1 MHPVVFRV
9 GSYTLYWY
17 SALLCLGILL
27 GVGYAVWRGKSEGY
41 RTLQV
46 LDAALWALVGGLLG
60 ARLAYVIPNWGDY
73 ASHPA
78 ALLKLWG
85 GGLVFQ
91 GGLIGGT
98 LTLWLYARHAQLPFL
113 RVADVAAPAVALAQA
128 VGWAG
133 AHLHGAHY
141 GLVMRS
147 SLSMWLPDLYGVY
160 GPRVPIQF
168 LACALGLF
176 LFWGLNRLHRWHLR
190 PGTLAL
196 LYLLCNGIGHFGLE
210 FARADDATSFGLLRA
225 TQIAGILEFV
235 VAGSILSYVWI
246 ARRARA
252 YRPEGSA
259 KER

>member
-1 MHPVVFRV
+1 MQPVVLRV
-9 GSYTLYWY
+9 GSYRLYWY
-17 SALLCLGILL
+17 SALLCLGTLL
-27 GVGYAVWRGKSEGY
+27 GVGYAIWRAKREGLH
-41 RTLQV
+41 TLQI
-46 LDAALWALVGGLLG
+46 LDAALWALVGGILG
-60 ARLAYVIPNWGDY
+60 ARLAYVIPNWADY
-73 ASHPA
+73 IGHPE
-78 ALLKLWG
+78 ALLRLWG

-91 GGLIGGT
+91 GGLVGGT
-98 LTLWLYARHAQLPFL
+98 LTLWLYSRHAQLPFL
-113 RVADVAAPAVALAQA
+113 RLADVAAPAVALAQA

-196 LYLLCNGIGHFGLE
+196 GYLLCNGFGHFGLE
-210 FARADDATSFGLLRA
+210 FARADEAMSFGLLRA
-225 TQIAGILEFV
+225 TQIAGALEAV
-235 VAGSILSYVWI
+235 LAGAILSYAWI

-252 YRPEGSA
+252 YRHAGAA
-259 KER
+259 KEM